1 MFMYLYTESGLEWNR
16 SMVEVIILSFSHLVF
31 QYFEAM
37 IADPADFAKPF
48 KHLDLN

>member
-1 MFMYLYTESGLEWNR
+1 MFMYLYTESCLECY
-16 SMVEVIILSFSHLVF
+16 ISFSYLVF
-31 QYFEAM
+31 QYFEVM